1 MSYKS
6 DCASKDCGAA
16 NPIVVNIASDK
27 LPNKV
32 IEKLKEKGL
41 DREMLRKCTYC
52 GNIWIEK
59 FVVGRPGDPTII
71 WVGIDNSVGGKGMV
85 WKILENK

>member
-1 MSYKS
+1 MRHKS

-16 NPIVVNIASDK
+16 NPTVVNIVLGR
-27 LPNKV
+27 LPDEV
-32 IEKLKEKGL
+32 VEKLKQKGL
-41 DREMLRKCTYC
+41 DREMLRKCVYC

-59 FVVGRPGDPTII
+59 FVVGRPATPTIV

-85 WKILENK
+85 WKILEDK